1 MGALGLVVNVIVLW
15 NTLYMDKALA
25 HLQTKGLVVNPED
38 VARLNPLGDKHINM
52 LGRYTFA
59 LNAPLQSD
67 GLRPLRGSPGS
78 DAYFS

>member
-1 MGALGLVVNVIVLW
+1 VYRSVEIG
-15 NTLYMDKALA
+15 KCQQSLA
-25 HLQTKGLVVNPED
+25 HLQAKGLAINPED
-38 VARLNPLGDKHINM
+38 AARLNPLGHKHINM

-78 DAYFS
+78 DEYLS